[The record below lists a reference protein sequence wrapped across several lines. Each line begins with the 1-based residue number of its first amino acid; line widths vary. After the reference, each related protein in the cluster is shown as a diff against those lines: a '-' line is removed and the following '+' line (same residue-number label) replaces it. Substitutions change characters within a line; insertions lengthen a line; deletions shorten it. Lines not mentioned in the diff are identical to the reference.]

1 MDLLSL
7 FRGQKKNTASI
18 AKERLQVIVAHQR
31 AGRTGPEWL
40 PKLQQE
46 LLDVV
51 RRYVQIDEDAVQIE
65 TERDET
71 ADIELLRL
79 NITLPES
86 RPN

>member
-1 MDLLSL
+1 MDWMSL
-7 FRGQKKNTASI
+7 FRGSRKANAAI

-46 LLDVV
+46 LLEVV
-51 RRYVQIDEDAVQIE
+51 RRYVQIDADAVQVE
-65 TERDET
+65 TERDD
-71 ADIELLRL
+71 DIEVLRL
-79 NITLPES
+79 NITLPEH